1 MVMKKKKE
9 EILAIIPARG
19 GSKRI
24 KNKNLINFFGKPLI
38 SYSIDAALQTKI
50 FDQIFISTDSYKI
63 LKTVKKHNINIP
75 FLRSKKNS
83 SDNATI
89 RAVLLEVINKLK
101 KNNLNFKYCCC
112 IYPTA
117 VFIKKKQI
125 IESFELLKK
134 NRLDSVLSISKHE
147 NVILKSLSKNKKDII
162 KMNYPKY
169 KDKMSQYFKDSYY
182 DAGQFF
188 WINVASFL
196 KSKNIVT
203 SKTGSITIPNIMCQD
218 INTKEDL
225 MQAKFKHLYFKSLRK
240 TGNNK
245 KYD

>member
-1 MVMKKKKE
+1 MKTYIQKNK
-9 EILAIIPARG
+9 ILAIIPARG

-24 KNKNLINFFGKPLI
+24 KNKNLINFFGKKLI
-38 SYSIDAALQTKI
+38 DYSLDIAIQTKI
-50 FDQIFISTDSYKI
+50 FDQIFISTDSNKI
-63 LKTVKKHNINIP
+63 SKIVKKKNIQTP
-75 FLRSKKNS
+75 FFRSKKNS

-89 RAVLLEVINKLK
+89 RAVLLEVLTNFK
-101 KNNLNFKYCCC
+101 KNNEIFKYCCC

-125 IESFELLKK
+125 IESFNLLKK

-147 NVILKSLSKNKKDII
+147 NVILKSFSKNSKNII

-182 DAGQFF
+182 DSGQFF
-188 WINVASFL
+188 WINVESFL
-196 KSKNIVT
+196 KSKHIVT
-203 SKTGSITIPNIMCQD
+203 KNTGSITIPSVMCQD

-225 MQAKFKHLYFKSLRK
+225 KQAKFKYLYFRSLK
-240 TGNNK
+240 K
-245 KYD
+245 KYSEEN